1 MITFS
6 TGPQRLPVRVLLC
19 VVIALAGCEAQATAL
34 EFDARFLQ
42 GESAPATDV
51 SRFQHSDAVPEG
63 DQSLDVVINENW
75 SGRWSVPLRR
85 HGEDLQASPC
95 YTGALLQA
103 LAVDSAQ
110 FAASVREQ
118 LQPADSCL
126 PLSALGLEASERLD
140 FAGLRLTLQIAQQA
154 LLHTPRDYL
163 PPEQWDSGVSVAFID
178 YRLNLFSQQSRTDEQ
193 RWNQSFLGVRS
204 GVNTGAWYWRHEGNL
219 QAGEGIERHYQP
231 VATYVQ
237 RDVPAWHAQ
246 LTLGQA
252 YSRGEVFDSIAYLG
266 LGLGSDER
274 MLPASQRGF
283 APTVSGVAYS
293 TALLTI
299 RQRGV
304 VIHESTVQPGPFEIS
319 DLYANGFSDDLQVTL
334 READGN
340 QRTFTV
346 PYQVAPLALRPG
358 ASRFDFSLGR
368 WRDGLGDTGPEH
380 VQGSWQQGL
389 NNRFSV
395 HAGLLGAE
403 GYQSGALGATMN
415 SRLGAVA
422 LTLLQS
428 HTDLAWHEPSGGQA
442 LRLSWRQVMTA
453 SMTDLSANLTSSDL
467 DYYAFNDVA
476 RAQRDSGRNLHD
488 QARARLRASLAV
500 SQGVGGQGGRLRLQ
514 TTRTQYWRQ
523 AGSDLSYSLGY
534 FNHYGSLGYGVT
546 ASREQYSSSG
556 RRNHVGLTLSL
567 PLGET
572 RRSSLSS
579 SLNSDGQGQRTTST
593 RLSSTAGE
601 YGEWG
606 YGLGLTSG
614 QDERRSTAGLD
625 ANLLYAGPVAEISGA
640 LTHHSDYRQASLGV
654 RGGLVGH
661 AGGLTAAPSLG
672 ESFAIVHAPGAAHAR
687 LKQAPQVRLDRRGY
701 GVLPQLTPYS
711 LNTVELDPKGTSQD
725 VELQISSQQVVPRA
739 GAAPLL
745 YYPTRSGRSAVI
757 DARLADGGALPFAA
771 QVLDE
776 SGDELGMVG
785 QGSRLHVR
793 GVNQQGRLQ
802 VRWGDSAQ
810 QKCLLNYQMPDI
822 KPAGSAPML
831 LIATCEQPPGDD
843 RPETLL

>member
-1 MITFS
+1 MNRSF
-6 TGPQRLPVRVLLC
+6 TGRQRLPVRVLLC
-19 VVIALAGCEAQATAL
+19 VGIGLAGCESQVAAL

-42 GESAPATDV
+42 GESGPATDV
-51 SRFQHSDAVPEG
+51 SRFQHADVVPED
-63 DQSLDVVINENW
+63 DQLLDVVINENW

-85 HGEDLQASPC
+85 QGDDLQASPC
-95 YTGALLQA
+95 YTGALLED
-103 LAVDSAQ
+103 LAVDRAQ
-110 FAASVREQ
+110 LAASVREQ
-118 LQPADSCL
+118 LQPPDSCL

-163 PPEQWDSGVSVAFID
+163 PPEQWDSGTSAAFID
-178 YRLNLFSQQSRTDEQ
+178 YRLNLFSQQSRIDDQ
-193 RWNQSFLGVRS
+193 RWNQSFLGLRS
-204 GVNTGAWYWRHEGNL
+204 GVNTGAWYWRHEGNV
-219 QAGEGIERHYQP
+219 QFGEGIERHYQP

-237 RDVPAWHAQ
+237 RDVPAWQAQ

-368 WRDGLGDTGPEH
+368 WRDGLGGTGPEH
-380 VQGSWQQGL
+380 VQGSWQQGVSNQL
-389 NNRFSV
+389 SV
-395 HAGLLGAE
+395 HAGLLGADS
-403 GYQSGALGATMN
+403 YQSVALGTTLN

-422 LTLLQS
+422 LTMLQS
-428 HTDLAWHEPSGGQA
+428 HTDLALHGQSGGQA
-442 LRLSWRQVMTA
+442 LRLSWRQVMAA
-453 SMTDLSANLTSSDL
+453 SMTDLSVNLTRSSL
-467 DYYAFNDVA
+467 GYYGFNDVA
-476 RAQRDSGRNLHD
+476 RAQGNSGSNLHD

-500 SQGVGGQGGRLRLQ
+500 SQGLGGQGGRLRLQ
-514 TTRTQYWRQ
+514 AASTQHWRQ
-523 AGSDLSYSLGY
+523 ARSDLSYSLGY
-534 FNHYGSLGYGVT
+534 FNHYGSLGYGLT
-546 ASREQYSSSG
+546 ASREQYSSAG
-556 RRNHVGLTLSL
+556 RGNHFGLTLSL

-579 SLNSDGQGQRTTST
+579 SLNSSGQGQRTST
-593 RLSSTAGE
+593 TRFSTTAGE

-606 YGLGLTSG
+606 YGLGLATR
-614 QDERRSTAGLD
+614 QDEQRNTAGLD
-625 ANLLYAGPVAEISGA
+625 ANLLYSGPVAEISGA
-640 LTHHSDYRQASLGV
+640 LTQHSDYRQASLGV
-654 RGGLVGH
+654 RGALVGH
-661 AGGLTAAPSLG
+661 AGGLTAAQSLG

-687 LKQAPQVRLDRRGY
+687 LKQAPQVRLDARGY
-701 GVLPQLTPYS
+701 AVLPQLTPYS

-793 GVNQQGRLQ
+793 GINEQGRLQ

-810 QKCLLNYQMPDI
+810 QQCFLAYRQSDL
-822 KPAGSAPML
+822 KPAGAAPMRL
-831 LIATCEQPPGDD
+831 LATCEHAAED
-843 RPETLL
+843 RPASLL